1 MDRVQ
6 IGDRKTAL
14 ILAVRENHYEGLFL
28 CQNAKTLF
36 LKLHQPFAPGAVA
49 EYLIRNGA
57 NLSHQ
62 DVDGWCALHHAAL
75 KGSIKMVKMMLYAG
89 GNRAQLT
96 NV

>member
-36 LKLHQPFAPGAVA
+36 LKLHQPFAP
-49 EYLIRNGA
+49 L
-57 NLSHQ
+57 L
-62 DVDGWCALHHAAL
+62 
-75 KGSIKMVKMMLYAG
+75 
-89 GNRAQLT
+89 AQLQSILY
-96 NV
+96 VMVQI